1 MSSKIH
7 GLWPAALTPLD
18 KAGNI
23 DAARAI
29 AHARRLL
36 ETGSQGVAIFGTTG
50 EGPAFTVAERKA
62 LLQAM
67 VDAGI
72 KPAQLIVGTS
82 ASAML
87 DAVEL
92 SRQASNLGCAA
103 VLFFPPFYFPQ
114 PSDEGVV
121 AAVSELIDKVG
132 SKRLRVML
140 YHIPQLSR
148 ISYSMHAVAEL
159 ARLYP
164 KQLIGIKDST
174 GDRLHSLKLAQT
186 FPRLSVHVGA
196 ELDIERTMQ
205 SGGTGTICGL
215 ANIAPRLL
223 ARVVAAGT
231 SGKALARRDQEAME
245 RLLGLIGTDHFLAVF
260 KTVLAE
266 QLGDPAWRRMRLP
279 VLPLPAERA
288 KQVIKNYRAI
298 AAAYPDL

>member
-1 MSSKIH
+1 MTSKIH
-7 GLWPAALTPLD
+7 GLWPAMLTPLN
-18 KAGNI
+18 KAGEI

-29 AHARRLL
+29 AQARRLL
-36 ETGSQGVAIFGTTG
+36 ETGSQGVTIFGTTG

-82 ASAML
+82 ASAMP

-92 SRQASNLGCAA
+92 SQQAANLGCAV
-103 VLFFPPFYFPQ
+103 VLFFPPFYFAQ

-140 YHIPQLSR
+140 YHIPQLTR

-159 ARLYP
+159 ARLHP
-164 KQLIGIKDST
+164 KQMIGIKDST

-186 FPRLSVHVGA
+186 FPKLSVHVGS

-205 SGGTGTICGL
+205 AGGTGTICGL

-223 ARVVAAGT
+223 ARVVAAGA
-231 SGKALARRDQEAME
+231 SGKALARHDQEAME
-245 RLLGLIGTDHFLAVF
+245 RMLGLIGTDHFLAVF

-266 QLGDPAWRRMRLP
+266 QLGDPQWRHSRLP
-279 VLPLPAERA
+279 VMPLPAERA
-288 KQVIKNYRAI
+288 RQVLKSYRAI
-298 AAAYPDL
+298 AAACPDL

>member
-1 MSSKIH
+1 MTSKIH
-7 GLWPAALTPLD
+7 GLWPAMLTPLN
-18 KAGNI
+18 KAGEI

-29 AHARRLL
+29 TQARRLL
-36 ETGSQGVAIFGTTG
+36 ETGSQGVAVFGTTG

-82 ASAML
+82 ATAMQ

-92 SRQASNLGCAA
+92 SQQAANLGCAA
-103 VLFFPPFYFPQ
+103 VLFFPPFYFAQ

-121 AAVSELIDKVG
+121 AAVSELIDKVA

-140 YHIPQLSR
+140 YHIPQLTR
-148 ISYSMHAVAEL
+148 ISYSTLAVAEL
-159 ARLYP
+159 ARLHP
-164 KQLIGIKDST
+164 KQMIGIKDST

-186 FPRLSVHVGA
+186 FPKLSVHVGN
-196 ELDIERTMQ
+196 ELDVERTMQ
-205 SGGTGTICGL
+205 AGGTGTICGL

-223 ARVVAAGT
+223 ARVVAAGA

-245 RLLGLIGTDHFLAVF
+245 RMLGLIGSDHFLAVF

-279 VLPLPAERA
+279 VLPLQAERA
-288 KQVIKNYRAI
+288 KQVIKSYRAI
-298 AAAYPDL
+298 AASYPDL